1 MCVLVISEVACSDH
15 VGSRAAGQALN
26 AGALMVP
33 ASDGAD
39 GVQVSPMD
47 TTPRAATVPLRSNPP
62 VNSLSKPRW
71 ETILQEPLDKHEQ
84 F

>member
-1 MCVLVISEVACSDH
+1 MCGLVISGLACSDH
-15 VGSRAAGQALN
+15 VGSRAAGQAPN
-26 AGALMVP
+26 AGALVP

-39 GVQVSPMD
+39 GMHHHAPR
-47 TTPRAATVPLRSNPP
+47 TPPPRATTVPLHDNPP

-71 ETILQEPLDKHEQ
+71 ETILQEPLDKREQ